1 MTNKTE
7 TKKQANG
14 GYYARRPIEEIKAF
28 KSKDGKSFVV
38 QVIKTCVFPINY
50 AHTIVNSESPYSNG
64 ASKEQVSISEK

>member
-50 AHTIVNSESPYSNG
+50 AHTIIKNQSPYSNG
-64 ASKEQVSISEK
+64 ATAEEAGGSEQ

>member
-1 MTNKTE
+1 MS
-7 TKKQANG
+7 KKEESNQQANG

-50 AHTIVNSESPYSNG
+50 VGTILKNESPFKVGTNEAETTVS
-64 ASKEQVSISEK
+64 EQ

>member
-1 MTNKTE
+1 M
-7 TKKQANG
+7 KKEKENSKQTNG

-50 AHTIVNSESPYSNG
+50 ARTIIENESPYSNG
-64 ASKEQVSISEK
+64 TTSDEVGVSEQ

>member
-7 TKKQANG
+7 SQKQTNG
-14 GYYARRPIEEIKAF
+14 GYYARRPIEEFKAF

-50 AHTIVNSESPYSNG
+50 ARTIIENESPYSNG
-64 ASKEQVSISEK
+64 TTADEIGTNEQ

>member
-1 MTNKTE
+1 MSNEEKNS
-7 TKKQANG
+7 KQANG

-50 AHTIVNSESPYSNG
+50 AHTIIKNESPYSNG
-64 ASKEQVSISEK
+64 ANTEEAGVSEQ